1 MRARFTQPG
10 RQHAQKND
18 LKPHRHQTWCIGT
31 INAAFLARLEQILAL
46 YALPYDPVYPVVCFD
61 ERPCFLIGDT
71 LSPRPM
77 RKGEI
82 AKQHYEY
89 EKLGSCALLAA
100 IEPLTGRRFGHV
112 HERRT
117 KREFMEFCQALA
129 AAYPEATKIRLV
141 LDNLNTHN
149 ASSFYE
155 HLSAEEAFALAGRF
169 EFIYTPKSA
178 SWLNMIECEFSVISR
193 QCLDRRIATIACLR
207 SEVLAL
213 LEERSAK
220 GIKIHW
226 QFGIQAAR
234 SKLNSKYT
242 RVNSANEKYRIS

>member
-1 MRARFTQPG
+1 M
-10 RQHAQKND
+10 
-18 LKPHRHQTWCIGT
+18 
-31 INAAFLARLEQILAL
+31 AL
-46 YALPYDPVYPVVCFD
+46 YAQPYDAAYPVVCFD

-71 LSPRPM
+71 LLPRPM

-100 IEPLTGRRFGHV
+100 IEPLTGRRLGQV
-112 HERRT
+112 YAQRT
-117 KREFMEFCQALA
+117 KREFTLFCLSLA
-129 AAYPEATKIRLV
+129 TLYAEATKIRLV

-155 HLSAEEAFALAGRF
+155 HLEAEQAYALSERF
-169 EFIYTPKSA
+169 EFIYTPKGA
-178 SWLNMIECEFSVISR
+178 SWLNMIECEFSVIAR
-193 QCLDRRIATIACLR
+193 VCLDRRIATIEQLS

-220 GIKIHW
+220 AIKINW
-226 QFGIQAAR
+226 QFSIPAAR
-234 SKLNSKYT
+234 SKLNSHYS
-242 RVNSANEKYRIS
+242 RVNPANQKYKET

>member
-1 MRARFTQPG
+1 
-10 RQHAQKND
+10 
-18 LKPHRHQTWCIGT
+18 
-31 INAAFLARLEQILAL
+31 
-46 YALPYDPVYPVVCFD
+46 
-61 ERPCFLIGDT
+61 
-71 LSPRPM
+71 M

-100 IEPLTGRRFGHV
+100 VEPLSGRRFGQV
-112 HERRT
+112 HQRRT
-117 KREFMEFCQALA
+117 KREFTEFCQALS
-129 AAYPEATKIRLV
+129 AAYPQAKRIRLV

-155 HLSAEEAFALAGRF
+155 HLSAEQAFALAERF

-178 SWLNMIECEFSVISR
+178 SWLNMIECEFSVVSR
-193 QCLDRRIATIACLR
+193 QCLDRRIATVEQLGT
-207 SEVLAL
+207 EVLAL

-226 QFGIQAAR
+226 QFSIQAAR
-234 SKLNSKYT
+234 SKLNSNYT
-242 RVNSANEKYRIS
+242 RVNAANEKYRIN

>member
-1 MRARFTQPG
+1 M
-10 RQHAQKND
+10 
-18 LKPHRHQTWCIGT
+18 
-31 INAAFLARLEQILAL
+31 
-46 YALPYDPVYPVVCFD
+46 
-61 ERPCFLIGDT
+61 IGDT

-89 EKLGSCALLAA
+89 DKLGSCALLAA
-100 IEPLTGRRFGHV
+100 IEPLTGRRFGQV

-117 KREFMEFCQALA
+117 KRAFSEFCQALS
-129 AAYPEATKIRLV
+129 AAYPEATRIRLV
-141 LDNLNTHN
+141 LANLNTHN

-155 HLSAEEAFALAGRF
+155 HLSAEEAYVLAARF

-178 SWLNMIECEFSVISR
+178 SWLNMIECEFSVIAR
-193 QCLDRRIATIACLR
+193 QCLDRRIATIEHLR

-213 LEERSAK
+213 LDERSAK

-226 QFGIQAAR
+226 QFSIPAAR
-234 SKLNSKYT
+234 TKLNSRYT
-242 RVNSANEKYRIS
+242 RVNAANEQYRIT

>member
-1 MRARFTQPG
+1 
-10 RQHAQKND
+10 
-18 LKPHRHQTWCIGT
+18 
-31 INAAFLARLEQILAL
+31 
-46 YALPYDPVYPVVCFD
+46 
-61 ERPCFLIGDT
+61 
-71 LSPRPM
+71 M

-82 AKQHYEY
+82 EKQHYEY
-89 EKLGSCALLAA
+89 DKLGSCTLLAA
-100 IEPLTGRRFGHV
+100 IEPLSGRRLGQV

-117 KREFMEFCQALA
+117 KREFMLFCQALA
-129 AAYPEATKIRLV
+129 AVYPEARRIRLV

-155 HLSAEEAFALAGRF
+155 YLNADEAYALAGRF

-178 SWLNMIECEFSVISR
+178 SWLNMIECEFSVIAR
-193 QCLDRRIATIACLR
+193 QCLDRRIATIERLT

-220 GIKIHW
+220 ASKIHW

-234 SKLNSKYT
+234 SKLNRHYT
-242 RVNSANEKYRIS
+242 RVNADNERYKET

>member
-1 MRARFTQPG
+1 MRTRLVYRCARYSE
-10 RQHAQKND
+10 KNE
-18 LKPHRHQTWCIGT
+18 LKPHRRQTWCIGT
-31 INAAFLARLEQILAL
+31 ITAAFLARLEQILAL
-46 YALPYDPVYPVVCFD
+46 YTLPYDPVHPVICFD

-71 LSPRPM
+71 LLPRPM

-82 AKQHYEY
+82 EKQHYEY
-89 EKLGSCALLAA
+89 EKLGSACLLAA
-100 IEPLTGRRFGHV
+100 VEPLSGRRLAQV

-117 KREFMEFCQALA
+117 KREFRLFCQQLS
-129 AAYPEATKIRLV
+129 AAYPQAKRIHLI

-155 HLSAEEAFALAGRF
+155 HLSAEEAFALAERF
-169 EFIYTPKSA
+169 EFHYTPKGA

-193 QCLDRRIATIACLR
+193 VCLDRRIATIERLR

-220 GIKIHW
+220 AIKIHW
-226 QFGIQAAR
+226 QFSIAAAR
-234 SKLNSKYT
+234 SKLNSSYT
-242 RVNSANEKYRIS
+242 RVNPANRKYQRT